1 MKKIVVAAA
10 ALLTTAA
17 GAQAADLRAKAPYL
31 KAPVAQVYDWTG
43 FYVGANAG
51 FGFGR
56 SATTVLSLA
65 PANEQARLGGL
76 GALGGVQAATIGNSA
91 ASSASTMSCSVSRP
105 ISRRGLRRRPHLRP
119 DDRRPQLHRV
129 QSEDRLV
136 RHRARPRRPRH
147 GPGAEILHRR
157 LRLRQRQDDV

>member
-56 SATTVLSLA
+56 SATTVLSPA

-76 GALGGVQAATIGNSA
+76 GALGGVQAGYNWQFGSLLGFNNVVLGVEADI
-91 ASSASTMSCSVSRP
+91 
-105 ISRRGLRRRPHLRP
+105 
-119 DDRRPQLHRV
+119 
-129 QSEDRLV
+129 
-136 RHRARPRRPRH
+136 
-147 GPGAEILHRR
+147 
-157 LRLRQRQDDV
+157 